1 MQQDLVFHNI
11 MQHDL
16 DMYLI
21 SSHFVTYSWKM
32 LEIISSYVGSLL
44 IDQEIIH
51 SLSVQTTKIKNT
63 NYYSLVMSLILLNI
77 KLLSKTIGIQ

>member
-1 MQQDLVFHNI
+1 

-16 DMYLI
+16 GIYLI

-44 IDQEIIH
+44 IDQEIIR

-63 NYYSLVMSLILLNI
+63 
-77 KLLSKTIGIQ
+77 KLLQSSYELDSTEYKITVQNNWDTINFQFNTS